1 MSDQAIQRAVRS
13 LRTAEVAASETVTV
27 QDGTNV
33 FPEDQ
38 GEPVRVLDGGSAV
51 RKAEEQARN
60 ALAEYLPEGVGVAT
74 QGGEFSVEAPAAEG
88 TEVRFDTELFAV
100 HSTQLTFT
108 GDVERTADGVTV
120 GTVTVNFQVLDRT
133 RFPI

>member
-51 RKAEEQARN
+51 RKAEEQARE

>member
-13 LRTAEVAASETVTV
+13 LRTAEVAASETVTA

-33 FPEDQ
+33 FPEDE
-38 GEPVRVLDGGSAV
+38 GEPVRVLDAGSAV
-51 RKAEEQARN
+51 RKVEEQARD

-74 QGGEFSVEAPAAEG
+74 QGGEFSVAAPAAEG

-100 HSTQLTFT
+100 HSTQVTFT
-108 GDVERTADGVTV
+108 GDIKRTADGVTV
-120 GTVTVNFQVLDRT
+120 GTVTVNFRVLDRT